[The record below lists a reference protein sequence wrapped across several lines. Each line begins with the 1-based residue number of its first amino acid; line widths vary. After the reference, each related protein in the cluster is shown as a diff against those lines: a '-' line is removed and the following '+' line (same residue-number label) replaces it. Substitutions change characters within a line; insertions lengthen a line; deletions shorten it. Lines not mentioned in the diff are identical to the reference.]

1 MEQSEVQKP
10 VTTESAE
17 PWTLQ
22 RILQWTTDHLK
33 KHGVE
38 SARLESEILLAHA
51 RKCHRIELYT
61 HFSEIVSDEVR
72 SKMRD
77 LVKRRV
83 KHEPVA
89 YLVGRKEF
97 FSLNFEVGPGVF
109 VPRPETETLVM
120 EGLAALQ
127 EVKSPR
133 ILELCSGS
141 GCISISLAKQR
152 ADARVTAVELHDAP
166 FQATT
171 HNAEKLKVADRMQV
185 LQGSLFEPV
194 PKEPFD
200 LLVSNPPYVR
210 KDEISGLAPDI
221 VHHEPHAALDGGE
234 DGLDFVRE
242 ILTKG
247 PDYVRSGGVCLLE
260 MDPAQMKAAIPFA
273 EQTGQWTDLRGINDL
288 AGKPRF
294 LFARRK

>member
-1 MEQSEVQKP
+1 LEQSEVQKP

-17 PWTLQ
+17 AWTLQ

-127 EVKSPR
+127 EVKNPR

-152 ADARVTAVELHDAP
+152 ADARVTAVDLHDAP

-194 PKEPFD
+194 SKEPFD

-210 KDEISGLAPDI
+210 KNEIPGLAPDI

-260 MDPAQMKAAIPFA
+260 MDPAQVKAAIAFA

>member
-10 VTTESAE
+10 VTPESAE

-33 KHGVE
+33 KHGIE

-51 RKCHRIELYT
+51 RKCQRIELYT
-61 HFSEIVSDEVR
+61 HFNEIVSDDVR
-72 SKMRD
+72 AKMRD

-83 KHEPVA
+83 RHEPVA

-97 FSLNFEVGPGVF
+97 FSLNFAVGPGVF

-120 EGLAALQ
+120 EGLSALQ
-127 EVKSPR
+127 EVKNPR

-210 KDEISGLAPDI
+210 KDEIPGLAPDI

-242 ILTKG
+242 ILTQG

-260 MDPAQMKAAIPFA
+260 MDPAQMNDAITFA